1 MMHISE
7 NLQQV
12 IYKKVKAFYAS
23 EATKLSNTE
32 SKDVSLTATFL
43 KDLKVPFIKR
53 ITLLLIAH
61 GLLVLYFIKIFR
73 KNSNDKHTLIYSLT
87 KDQIFRDNSLTKI
100 YDFLKTRKIN
110 LNEKSKILIECRGIL
125 RTRNFLNITV
135 TMDIPLEIFATSLT
149 FKDKI
154 KLLAIFL
161 RRLILL
167 IKSFNTSQ
175 YMFLVF
181 KEYIFDENVYK
192 ASVHKNQVVRVIT
205 GPGNWKYQP
214 IIFEMP
220 ELRGKRLMIWYS
232 ANSTPIRYKS
242 HENDVSQLEAES
254 FAKDMKI
261 DTHWVWTK
269 QHKDYLKRLTNS
281 QILVKGSML
290 YYNASLEVSS
300 DKKYDIT
307 IFDVTPHEVDLYK
320 NTIYTYHNSKEFIED
335 ILITAE
341 IISTKLKYKISV
353 YIKPKRE
360 YHNIHS
366 KKYLSYLKKQINN
379 GRLFELP
386 YDVDLY
392 ETILASKVVIGFP
405 FTSPVVIGQEL
416 KVPAAHYSSSDI
428 LRKYIETDMIQ
439 SKHGLQK
446 FLLNNLRG

>member
-7 NLQQV
+7 NLQKL

-32 SKDVSLTATFL
+32 SEDVSLVATSL
-43 KDLKVPFIKR
+43 KDLKVPFIKK

-87 KDQIFRDNSLTKI
+87 KDQIFRENSLVKI
-100 YDFLKTRKIN
+100 HDFLKTRKIN
-110 LNEKSKILIECRGIL
+110 LNETSKILIECRGIL
-125 RTRNFLNITV
+125 RTRNLLNITV
-135 TMDIPLEIFATSLT
+135 TMDIPLEIFAISLT

-154 KLLAIFL
+154 KLLGIFL
-161 RRLILL
+161 RRIILL

-192 ASVHKNQVVRVIT
+192 AIVHKNQVVKVIT

-242 HENDVSQLEAES
+242 KENNASQLESES

-290 YYNASLEVSS
+290 YYNAPLKVSS
-300 DKKYDIT
+300 DKKHDIT

-341 IISTKLKYKISV
+341 IISTKLKYEVSV

-360 YHNIHS
+360 YQNIHS

-379 GRLFELP
+379 DRLFELP
-386 YDVDLY
+386 HDVDLY
-392 ETILASKVVIGFP
+392 ETIMASKVVIGFP

-416 KVPAAHYSSSDI
+416 KVPAAYYSSSDI
-428 LRKYIETDMIQ
+428 LCNYSETAMIQ

-446 FLLNNLRG
+446 FLLNNLRD

>member
-1 MMHISE
+1 MMDISE
-7 NLQQV
+7 DLQQL
-12 IYKKVKAFYAS
+12 IYKKVKAFYTT
-23 EATKLSNTE
+23 EATKLSNTK
-32 SKDVSLTATFL
+32 SKDVSLVATSL
-43 KDLKVPFIKR
+43 KNLKVPFIKKV
-53 ITLLLIAH
+53 TSLLIAH

-73 KNSNDKHTLIYSLT
+73 KNSNHTHTLIYSLT
-87 KDQIFRDNSLTKI
+87 KDQILRENSLAKI
-100 YDFLKTRKIN
+100 YDFLKTRKIY
-110 LNEKSKILIECRGIL
+110 LNATSKILIECRGIL
-125 RTRNFLNITV
+125 RTKNFLNISV
-135 TMDIPLEIFATSLT
+135 TMDIPLEIFAISLT

-161 RRLILL
+161 RRIILL
-167 IKSFNTSQ
+167 IKSFNTCQ

-192 ASVHKNQVVRVIT
+192 ASVHKNQVVKVIT

-214 IIFEMP
+214 IIFEMS

-242 HENDVSQLEAES
+242 KKNYASQLESES

-281 QILVKGSML
+281 QILIKGSML
-290 YYNASLEVSS
+290 YYNPPLQVST

-341 IISTKLKYKISV
+341 KISTKLKYEIFV
-353 YIKPKRE
+353 HIKPKRP

-366 KKYLSYLKKQINN
+366 KKYLLYLKKQINN

-392 ETILASKVVIGFP
+392 ETILSSKVVIGFP

-416 KVPAAHYSSSDI
+416 KVPAAHYSSSNI
-428 LRKYIETDMIQ
+428 LCNYRETTVIQ

-446 FLLNNLRG
+446 FLLDNLKG

>member
-23 EATKLSNTE
+23 EAIKLSNTE
-32 SKDVSLTATFL
+32 SKDVSLVTTSL
-43 KDLKVPFIKR
+43 KDLKVPFIKK
-53 ITLLLIAH
+53 IILLLTAH

-87 KDQIFRDNSLTKI
+87 KDQIFRENSLAKI

-110 LNEKSKILIECRGIL
+110 LNETSKILIECRGIL

-135 TMDIPLEIFATSLT
+135 TMDIPLEIFAISLT

-161 RRLILL
+161 HRIILL

-220 ELRGKRLMIWYS
+220 ELHGKRLMIWYS
-232 ANSTPIRYKS
+232 ANSTPVRYKS
-242 HENDVSQLEAES
+242 KENDALQLEAES
-254 FAKDMKI
+254 FAKDIKI

-281 QILVKGSML
+281 QILVKGSLM
-290 YYNASLEVSS
+290 YYNAPLEASPN
-300 DKKYDIT
+300 KKYDIT
-307 IFDVTPHEVDLYK
+307 VFDVTPHDVDLYK
-320 NTIYTYHNSKEFIED
+320 NTIYTYHDSKEFIED
-335 ILITAE
+335 ILKTAE
-341 IISTKLKYKISV
+341 IISTKLKYEISV
-353 YIKPKRE
+353 YIKPKRK
-360 YHNIHS
+360 YHNVHS
-366 KKYLSYLKKQINN
+366 KKYLLYLKKQINN

-428 LRKYIETDMIQ
+428 LCKYRETDMIQ